1 VAERERI
8 CGRCVDLT
16 GLVLGPDV
24 INCERARTRIDR
36 DVTALCI
43 HLGVVA
49 RDMKRVP
56 IPAQCRLSG
65 RQPVRKLECKG
76 LRVMLDAVRD
86 IGDLEPFHLL
96 ALRVGVVRDVEGTIT
111 NVGRGI
117 DVLDIHGAPSGD
129 HGAAVSWLRVA
140 AREVVTADTA
150 TDGVVL
156 VRAMADARQ
165 RL

>member
-1 VAERERI
+1 V
-8 CGRCVDLT
+8 
-16 GLVLGPDV
+16 
-24 INCERARTRIDR
+24 
-36 DVTALCI
+36 
-43 HLGVVA
+43 
-49 RDMKRVP
+49 
-56 IPAQCRLSG
+56 
-65 RQPVRKLECKG
+65 
-76 LRVMLDAVRD
+76 LDAVRHVSN
-86 IGDLEPFHLL
+86 LEPFHLL

-156 VRAMADARQ
+156 VRACATCKPGVSEEVWLRA
-165 RL
+165 LPTSGA